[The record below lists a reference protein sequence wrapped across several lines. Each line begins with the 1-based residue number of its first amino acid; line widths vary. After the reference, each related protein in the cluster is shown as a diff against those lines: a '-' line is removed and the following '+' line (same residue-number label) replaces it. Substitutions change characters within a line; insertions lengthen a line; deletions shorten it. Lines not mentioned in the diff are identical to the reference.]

1 MKRLFFPIVGLLII
15 VNLSAQNLEDLDFGT
30 DTTLDIVTWN
40 IEWFP
45 KEGETTIQYV
55 KEIIQAME
63 ADVIAIQEIDQYND
77 FNEMID
83 EMDEWDGFTVMSEY
97 LNLAYIY
104 NPEFVQINNYY
115 QILPGND
122 RELPRKP
129 LILEIK
135 FNNED
140 YVLINNHLKCCGDGI
155 MDPDDPWDEE
165 TRRYDACVL
174 LDEYIRENFDNQNV
188 ILLGDLND
196 LLTDDE
202 PNNVFQ
208 VFLNDPFSYKFTDMA
223 IAEGPSADWSYPSW
237 PSHLDHIMITNELFD
252 DFGDPESE
260 VMTIRIDDYLENGFW
275 EYESYVSDHRPVG
288 LKLMPHEG
296 ISSIGEPDR
305 ISKIK
310 ILPNP
315 TTGET
320 TLQFNNANYPS
331 RIEIRNV
338 SGQLIQ
344 KLVLQNGVS
353 EIHLNALDL
362 KQGTYFVQLISASK
376 FIAVEKLVIAK

>member
-1 MKRLFFPIVGLLII
+1 MKRRLLSFLAIVITFG
-15 VNLSAQNLEDLDFGT
+15 LSAQNLEDLDFGT
-30 DTTLDIVTWN
+30 DPTLDIVTWN

-45 KEGETTIQYV
+45 KEGATTIEYV
-55 KEIIQAME
+55 KEIIQAIE
-63 ADVIAIQEIDQYND
+63 ADVIAVQEVDQYND

-83 EMDEWDGFTVMSEY
+83 ELDGWDGFTVMSEY

-104 NPEFVQINNYY
+104 NPEFVQVNSYY

-129 LILEIK
+129 LVLEIK

-140 YVLINNHLKCCGDGI
+140 YILINNHLKCCGDGI

-174 LDEYIRENFDNQNV
+174 LDEYIQENFDNQNV

-252 DFGDPESE
+252 DFEDPESE
-260 VMTIRIDDYLENGFW
+260 IMTIRIDDYLENGFW

-296 ISSIGEPDR
+296 ISSIGERSD
-305 ISKIK
+305 ISKIS
-310 ILPNP
+310 ISPNP
-315 TTGET
+315 CSGLATI
-320 TLQFNNANYPS
+320 QFEKLSAPAVM
-331 RIEIRNV
+331 EIRNP
-338 SGQLIQ
+338 SGQLIETKQ
-344 KLVLQNGVS
+344 LHSGEEKISFNT
-353 EIHLNALDL
+353 LDL
-362 KQGTYFVQLISASK
+362 NQGIYLVYIISKNS
-376 FIAVEKLVIAK
+376 IAGFERLTVVK

>member
-1 MKRLFFPIVGLLII
+1 MKRLFFSLIGFLII

-30 DTTLDIVTWN
+30 DSTLDIVTWN

-45 KEGETTIQYV
+45 KEGETTIEYV

-63 ADVIAIQEIDQYND
+63 ADVIAIQEIDQYEEFVN
-77 FNEMID
+77 MID
-83 EMDEWDGFTVMSEY
+83 ELEDWEGFAISSDY
-97 LNLAYIY
+97 LELAYIY
-104 NPEFVQINNYY
+104 NPEFVQMNSIY
-115 QILPGND
+115 QILPNSN

-129 LILEIK
+129 LIMEIK

-174 LDEYIRENFDNQNV
+174 LDEYIRENFDSQNV

-208 VFLNDPFSYKFTDMA
+208 VFLNDPFSYQFTDMV

-252 DFGDPESE
+252 DFEDPESE

-296 ISSIGEPDR
+296 ISSIAEKEA
-305 ISKIK
+305 ISKIS
-310 ILPNP
+310 ISPNP
-315 TTGET
+315 CSGQATF
-320 TLQFNNANYPS
+320 QFEKLNAPAV
-331 RIEIRNV
+331 IEIRNL
-338 SGQLIQ
+338 SGQLIETMQ
-344 KLVLQNGVS
+344 LQSGEEKISFSAADFNQGVYLVY
-353 EIHLNALDL
+353 I
-362 KQGTYFVQLISASK
+362 ISK
-376 FIAVEKLVIAK
+376 DRIAGFERLTIVK